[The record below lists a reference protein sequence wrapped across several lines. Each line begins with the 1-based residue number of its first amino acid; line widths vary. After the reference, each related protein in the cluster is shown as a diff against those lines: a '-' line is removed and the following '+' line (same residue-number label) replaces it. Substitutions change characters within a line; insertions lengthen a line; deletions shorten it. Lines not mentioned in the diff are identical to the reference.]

1 MGMEE
6 YQYFIEG
13 TAKAPTIDFN
23 LLTGDLILEGKS
35 IPENAAK
42 IYEPLLEAVNKY
54 ILTPRPE
61 TNFRLNLQYFNSASL
76 IWFARI
82 TKAFGR
88 IDLEDSVLFVH
99 LYIEQ
104 EDFESFDAEE
114 IRDIIWSI
122 IDNVTE
128 VKISVGVKIHTTD
141 NNKIVKEATIF
152 I

>member
-6 YQYFIEG
+6 YHYFVEG
-13 TAKAPTIDFN
+13 TIKVPTIDFN

-42 IYEPLLEAVNKY
+42 VYEPLMEVVNRY
-54 ILTPRPE
+54 VLTPRRE

-82 TKAFGR
+82 TKALGK

-99 LYIEQ
+99 LYIDH

-122 IDNVTE
+122 IDNVTLA
-128 VKISVGVKIHTTD
+128 KISVGVKIHATD
-141 NNKIVKEATIF
+141 NDKIVKEATIL